1 MAEDRKKDAIILVMQ
16 SMLSNTR
23 AGITLDITEHEFKV
37 ILGSKCLARYTI
49 SKELWHIDYCSDT
62 RYLSTRNTEQIA
74 NALNIPNKGINT
86 IVFESESNVP
96 ASIIYVDRFRCR
108 VYGLGTSLSLDLDE
122 ATRAFVKL
130 KELGYTIN
138 KV

>member
-16 SMLSNTR
+16 SMLSNTH
-23 AGITLDITEHEFKV
+23 AGITLDITENEFKV
-37 ILGSKCLARYTI
+37 ILGSNCLARYTI
-49 SKELWHIDYCSDT
+49 SKELWHIDYCSNTQYSDT
-62 RYLSTRNTEQIA
+62 ENTEHIA
-74 NALNIPNKGINT
+74 NALNIPSKGVNT
-86 IVFESESNVP
+86 IVFKSESNVP

-108 VYGLGTSLSLDLDE
+108 VYGFGASLPLDLDE